1 VIMTVEAS
9 VSIAAGTN
17 LGVSTLG
24 AISHYRKRNVRS
36 HAFLILGISGA
47 FGAFI
52 ASFFTGHFPI
62 ALLLIVLG
70 LIVSYEAW
78 ALFHSSRVTGKN
90 KINTNDAVPDAVPL
104 QSKNRLLF
112 LQVLIGFGVGFLGG
126 LVGLILGSVRMPA
139 MISIL
144 KMEPK
149 VAVGTNLAA
158 ASVMGISG
166 FVGHLIN
173 NNIDYLILIAMGP
186 AAMIGGYVGARYTN
200 RFSDR
205 NLKRIIALVL
215 VVVAFTMFLR
225 AFAALKG

>member
-1 VIMTVEAS
+1 
-9 VSIAAGTN
+9 
-17 LGVSTLG
+17 
-24 AISHYRKRNVRS
+24 
-36 HAFLILGISGA
+36 
-47 FGAFI
+47 
-52 ASFFTGHFPI
+52 
-62 ALLLIVLG
+62 
-70 LIVSYEAW
+70 
-78 ALFHSSRVTGKN
+78 
-90 KINTNDAVPDAVPL
+90 
-104 QSKNRLLF
+104 
-112 LQVLIGFGVGFLGG
+112 
-126 LVGLILGSVRMPA
+126 MPA

-158 ASVMGISG
+158 ASLMGISG

-200 RFSDR
+200 RFSER
-205 NLKRIIALVL
+205 NLKRLIALVL